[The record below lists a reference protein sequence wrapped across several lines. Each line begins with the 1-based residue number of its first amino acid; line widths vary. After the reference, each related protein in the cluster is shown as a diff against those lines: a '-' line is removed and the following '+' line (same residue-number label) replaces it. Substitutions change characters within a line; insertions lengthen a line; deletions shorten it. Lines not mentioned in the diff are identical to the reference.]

1 MEEKRK
7 ALLSAPSSPPC
18 VSGLRLLPSVIPAV
32 GGGDPSEGAGKDLDS
47 EEWIPASA
55 GMTEKGG
62 NDRDRPLRERP
73 SRKRKA
79 FEKEKAFHDM

>member
-1 MEEKRK
+1 V
-7 ALLSAPSSPPC
+7 AGIHLVSS
-18 VSGLRLLPSVIPAV
+18 VVPAV
-32 GGGDPSEGAGKDLDS
+32 VGGDPSEGAGKDLDS